1 MITLAIKSW
10 VKKCITVDVLGRKV
24 EQSYL
29 IRKVKS
35 NNDVQ
40 GSVSAMAAKGFDKG
54 AIE

>member
-1 MITLAIKSW
+1 MITLVIKSW
-10 VKKCITVDVLGRKV
+10 VKKCITVDVLGRRV

-40 GSVSAMAAKGFDKG
+40 GSISAMAAKACDKG
-54 AIE
+54 AME